1 MKRVFSNPWSIM
13 LFLAP
18 AFFFYLS
25 FSFIP
30 IFQSFWIS
38 LFHIELGSKTWIGL
52 SNYSRMLQDD
62 LFLQSLVHIFILLAI
77 VVIISLPSA
86 FVVAWI
92 LSQKIKG
99 SGFVRSVM
107 YIPNLLSTVATGTV
121 WIYLFHNQYGVV
133 NRILS
138 LFGIHETDSLLAN
151 PKTVMYAIGIVMA
164 WHSVGFYIILFMVA
178 IQNIPQDILDSA
190 KVDGLNQWQRVRYIT
205 LPLIVPTIEIT
216 LVLVSTGVFKSF
228 DYIFVLTAGGP
239 NHASEVISSYM
250 YIIGFQYNDL
260 GYAASIGLVLFVLCL
275 VITKLINLLFGNKE
289 AVQY

>member
-38 LFHIELGSKTWIGL
+38 LFHIDLGSKTWVGL
-52 SNYSRMLQDD
+52 SNYSRMLQDG
-62 LFLQSLVHIFILLAI
+62 LFIQSLGHIFILLAI

-86 FVVAWI
+86 FVIAWI
-92 LSQKIKG
+92 LSQKIRG
-99 SGFVRSVM
+99 SGFVRSIM

-121 WIYLFHNQYGVV
+121 WIYLFHNQYGMV

-138 LFGIHETDSLLAN
+138 LFGIQETDSLLAN

-250 YIIGFQYNDL
+250 YIVGFQYNDL
-260 GYAASIGLVLFVLCL
+260 GYAASIGLVLFFLCL
-275 VITKLINLLFGNKE
+275 VITRLISLLFGSKE

>member
-1 MKRVFSNPWSIM
+1 MKRVYSNPWSIV

-18 AFFFYLS
+18 AFIFYLS

-38 LFHIELGSKTWIGL
+38 LFHIDLGSKTWVGL
-52 SNYSRMLQDD
+52 SNYSRMLQDG
-62 LFLQSLVHIFILLAI
+62 LFVQALVHIFILLAI

-86 FVVAWI
+86 FVIAWI
-92 LSQKIKG
+92 LSQKIRG
-99 SGFVRSVM
+99 SGFVRSIM

-121 WIYLFHNQYGVV
+121 WIYLFHNQYGIV

-138 LFGIHETDSLLAN
+138 LFGIQETDSLLAN

-250 YIIGFQYNDL
+250 YIVGFQYNDL
-260 GYAASIGLVLFVLCL
+260 GYAASIGLVLFFLCL
-275 VITKLINLLFGNKE
+275 VITRLISLLFGSKE

>member
-38 LFHIELGSKTWIGL
+38 LFHIDLGSKTWVGL
-52 SNYSRMLQDD
+52 SNYSRMLQDG
-62 LFLQSLVHIFILLAI
+62 LFVQALVHIFILLAI

-86 FVVAWI
+86 FVIAWI
-92 LSQKIKG
+92 LSQKIRG
-99 SGFVRSVM
+99 SGFVRSIM

-138 LFGIHETDSLLAN
+138 LFGIQETDSLLAN

-239 NHASEVISSYM
+239 NHASEVISYYM
-250 YIIGFQYNDL
+250 YIVGFHYNDL
-260 GYAASIGLVLFVLCL
+260 GYAASIGLVLFFLCL
-275 VITKLINLLFGNKE
+275 VITRLISLLFGSKE

>member
-1 MKRVFSNPWSIM
+1 MKRVYCNPWSIM

-18 AFFFYLS
+18 AFIFYLS

-38 LFHIELGSKTWIGL
+38 LFHIDMGSKTWVGL
-52 SNYSRMLQDD
+52 SNYSRMLQDG

-86 FVVAWI
+86 FVIAWI
-92 LSQKIKG
+92 LSQKIRG
-99 SGFVRSVM
+99 SGFVRSIM

-121 WIYLFHNQYGVV
+121 WIYLFHNQYGMV
-133 NRILS
+133 NRIFS
-138 LFGIHETDSLLAN
+138 LFGIQETDSLLAN

-250 YIIGFQYNDL
+250 YIVGFQYNDL
-260 GYAASIGLVLFVLCL
+260 GYAASIGLVLFILCL
-275 VITKLINLLFGNKE
+275 VITRLISRLFGSKE